1 MAMEQLTSRVA
12 VEPAERGEVGAR
24 EVRRDEVVHVG
35 LGRVPLAHVARR
47 LVQQAERALDLKR
60 RPVGFGDHLDAG
72 HDLVLRVADE
82 RAIDV
87 QPFTP
92 DPLLRALERQ
102 PLGARGVGVRLQQ
115 VVETHFFP
123 TGCGGPLSR
132 REHANIQR
140 GGRATRAVAA
150 RTRTRRT
157 GRRGR

>member
-1 MAMEQLTSRVA
+1 MVEQLTGRVA
-12 VEPAERGEVGAR
+12 VEAAERGEVGAS

-47 LVQQAERALDLKR
+47 LVQQAERAVDLEL
-60 RPVGFGDHLDAG
+60 RPAGVGDRLDAG

-87 QPFTP
+87 QPFTA

-115 VVETHFFP
+115 MVETH
-123 TGCGGPLSR
+123 
-132 REHANIQR
+132 
-140 GGRATRAVAA
+140 ATRPGNAREPISGGSTGISSGAVP
-150 RTRTRRT
+150 
-157 GRRGR
+157 